1 LRCADDPL
9 PASRSASLENL
20 LVELR
25 ALAYGPVPAPSAQL
39 EAFLAG
45 DAGAAPAPRRFRWR
59 RKAIAGA
66 IVLGSTGAGL
76 SGVAAAAD
84 NRAPRAAPVVASS
97 VAPAPAV
104 RAPAPRQGPSSVPT
118 AVRPRPARS
127 STAVGAVPHS
137 APKPVHV
144 NRPAVPTGAARIRSA
159 TDQESTDEWWDT
171 VESTTKD
178 RAGDSETDH
187 EQAVTR
193 GGSSTPEESG
203 TDGGLSD
210 SVRIHTREFRQPVVK
225 HE

>member
-9 PASRSASLENL
+9 PASRSAALENL

-45 DAGAAPAPRRFRWR
+45 DPGAAPAPRRFRWR
-59 RKAIAGA
+59 RKAVAGA

-76 SGVAAAAD
+76 TGGAAAAD
-84 NRAPRAAPVVASS
+84 NRVPRAAPVVAPS

-104 RAPAPRQGPSSVPT
+104 RAPAPRQTSSVPT

-127 STAVGAVPHS
+127 SPTVGAVPHS
-137 APKPVHV
+137 APTPVHV
-144 NRPAVPTGAARIRSA
+144 NRPVVPTGPTRGRPA
-159 TDQESTDEWWDT
+159 TGQESTDEWWET
-171 VESTTKD
+171 VESTTRD

-193 GGSSTPEESG
+193 GGSSTPEEPG
-203 TDGGLSD
+203 TDGGSSD
-210 SVRIHTREFRQPVVK
+210 SVRTHTRDFRQSVE